1 MSLAADRP
9 EFTPPPPPG
18 RLRAI
23 SLALL
28 AHVILIAAL
37 TWGVSWKRESNSSPV
52 QAELW
57 STTTQEVAPALVE
70 PAVQPPPQPEPKPM
84 PPPKVP
90 PPPLPVTPK
99 TAAPKV
105 TAPPSEPVIDPQIAI
120 EQEKKK
126 KADKQKADKKKALAE
141 AKAKAEAEAEAE
153 EARQEALDK
162 KKRLLE
168 AKKTEAKKLDAKK
181 AADEQAKKLA
191 ADKKAKVAKDAK
203 DAKDAKETAQ
213 IEAIRAGNMKRIAGL
228 AGASGAESATGTAK
242 QSSGPSP
249 GYGGRVSARIKPNIV
264 FTEDIA
270 GNPTAT
276 VEVRTSPDGTIV
288 GRKLIKSSGVK
299 AWDETV
305 LRAIDKTEVLPRDT
319 DGRVPP
325 SFEINFRPKD

>member
-1 MSLAADRP
+1 MSLASDRP
-9 EFTPPPPPG
+9 EFMPPASPG

-23 SLALL
+23 ILALL

-37 TWGVSWKRESNSSPV
+37 TWGVSWKRESSSTPV

-57 STTTQEVAPALVE
+57 SATTQVAAPALVK
-70 PAVQPPPQPEPKPM
+70 PAVQPAPQPEPKPV

-90 PPPLPVTPK
+90 PPPLPVTKAVPPK
-99 TAAPKV
+99 I
-105 TAPPSEPVIDPQIAI
+105 TAPPPEPVIDPQIAI

-126 KADKQKADKKKALAE
+126 KADKQKVEKKKALAE
-141 AKAKAEAEAEAE
+141 AKAKAEAE

-168 AKKTEAKKLDAKK
+168 AKKTEAKKLEAKK
-181 AADEQAKKLA
+181 ATDEQAKKLA
-191 ADKKAKVAKDAK
+191 SDKKVKADKE
-203 DAKDAKETAQ
+203 AKETAQ
-213 IEAIRAGNMKRIAGL
+213 LEAIRAANMKRIAGL
-228 AGASGAESATGTAK
+228 AGASGAESATGSAK

-264 FTEDIA
+264 FSDDIA

-276 VEVRTSPDGTIV
+276 LEVRTSPDGTIV

-299 AWDETV
+299 AWDDAV
-305 LRAIDKTEVLPRDT
+305 LRAVDKTEVLPRDT